1 MLLLPTK
8 AGLCGIITK
17 KIYGAPIYRTR
28 WEHRAFTVTK
38 KHAHNASDGG
48 IGTAVKDS
56 LEIGIEQM
64 HLEVDFKRGGRITV
78 AE

>member
-1 MLLLPTK
+1 MGLLKSTETSIMLLLPTK

-28 WEHRAFTVTK
+28 WEHRAFTVTVTK
-38 KHAHNASDGG
+38 KHAHNALDGG

-56 LEIGIEQM
+56 LESY
-64 HLEVDFKRGGRITV
+64 
-78 AE
+78 